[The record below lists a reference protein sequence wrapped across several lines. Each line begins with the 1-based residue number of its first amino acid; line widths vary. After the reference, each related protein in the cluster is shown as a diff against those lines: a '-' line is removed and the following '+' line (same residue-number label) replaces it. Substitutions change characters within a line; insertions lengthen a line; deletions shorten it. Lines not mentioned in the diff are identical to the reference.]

1 MERYAIYPGSFDPIT
16 YGHIDVIERG
26 CRLFDKVY
34 VVVAVNSKKVTLFD
48 EDERFDMIEN
58 TLRHLD
64 NVEVLIHRDLTVKIA
79 NEKGAVAMIRGI
91 RAISDFEYEF
101 QIALMNRKLDSKV
114 DTVFLAPSEQYT
126 YLNSSIVREL
136 ARYGRDTSMFV
147 PDYVASKLKEK
158 FEGIK
163 P

>member
-1 MERYAIYPGSFDPIT
+1 MERFAIYPGSFDPIT

-26 CRLFDKVY
+26 CRLFDKVF
-34 VVVAVNSKKVTLFD
+34 VVVAVNSKKITLFN
-48 EDERFDMIEN
+48 EDERFDMIEK
-58 TLRHLD
+58 TLRHLG
-64 NVEVLIHRDLTVKIA
+64 NVEVLIHRGLTVKIA

-147 PDYVASKLKEK
+147 PDYVAEKLKEK
-158 FEGIK
+158 FKGK
-163 P
+163 NP